1 MIGSGRGS
9 SSLIGECSLEDVFSR
24 LKLELKATGWR
35 EDPLEYR
42 AERSGMSRANHK
54 TVLLVMCRIGIY
66 P

>member
-35 EDPLEYR
+35 DDPLEYR
-42 AERSGMSRANHK
+42 AERSGMRRTNHN
-54 TVLLVMCRIGIY
+54 TVFVVMCRICIY